1 MTDLSCVVISQA
13 FVEFSSPQAAT
24 AVKHKIE
31 SYGIGLQY
39 AKKHTVTYT
48 SPLTNPFRTLPKDA
62 PMRGNQQN
70 NRDNRS
76 SSGASFN
83 SQAGMGGAPQNS
95 FGMNNMGGGFRG
107 GRGGFNNRGG
117 AMNNMGGYN
126 NRSFSGP
133 IGGTAGYQN
142 PAMGGFQGGPMAG
155 MQQFGGFQNRGGMMG
170 GMRGAPSGMRGG
182 RGGMGPTGMMGG
194 MPMGGMAMGGMPGQM
209 GGMGMAMGQ
218 MGGMQMQG
226 MHGFNNPTTMGVGGY
241 NSAMGG
247 HRQPQAVPYT
257 WSNQPA
263 SMGGLY
269 SAPSAAG
276 YSSQPSTGYPSQ
288 HSTRFS
294 SQGSQ
299 GPPTPY
305 TPVSPFENGTLKRSA
320 SQAGQGGFPGP
331 TPHFNPAFFQ
341 QGQQVANAGDGN
353 WNPHGAK
360 RTRQE

>member
-1 MTDLSCVVISQA
+1 
-13 FVEFSSPQAAT
+13 
-24 AVKHKIE
+24 
-31 SYGIGLQY
+31 
-39 AKKHTVTYT
+39 
-48 SPLTNPFRTLPKDA
+48 
-62 PMRGNQQN
+62 
-70 NRDNRS
+70 
-76 SSGASFN
+76 
-83 SQAGMGGAPQNS
+83 
-95 FGMNNMGGGFRG
+95 
-107 GRGGFNNRGG
+107 
-117 AMNNMGGYN
+117 
-126 NRSFSGP
+126 
-133 IGGTAGYQN
+133 
-142 PAMGGFQGGPMAG
+142 
-155 MQQFGGFQNRGGMMG
+155 
-170 GMRGAPSGMRGG
+170 
-182 RGGMGPTGMMGG
+182 
-194 MPMGGMAMGGMPGQM
+194 
-209 GGMGMAMGQ
+209 MAMGQ

-288 HSTRFS
+288 YSTRFS